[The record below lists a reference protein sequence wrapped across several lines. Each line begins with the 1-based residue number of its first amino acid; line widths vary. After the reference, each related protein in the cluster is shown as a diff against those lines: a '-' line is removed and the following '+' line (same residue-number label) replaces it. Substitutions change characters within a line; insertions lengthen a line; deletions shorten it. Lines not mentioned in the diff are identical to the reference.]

1 MAVRECRVQCTGVLK
16 RWPKRIKRENKKI
29 LTSQYPTVKTETK
42 NTVEQSSRFLV
53 RGCEFVRKCATLAW
67 L

>member
-53 RGCEFVRKCATLAW
+53 RG
-67 L
+67 